1 MKTLEI
7 IKAIVGLIGKILPKN
22 CKSKCCSGS
31 ECECG
36 DKPKKNLIDENL
48 ENSVENATVSSV

>member
-1 MKTLEI
+1 MGKYIDI
-7 IKAIVGLIGKILPKN
+7 ITAIGALLTKILPTR

-36 DKPKKNLIDENL
+36 EKNLIDEEL
-48 ENSVENATVSSV
+48 ENPVENATVSSV